1 MEGLG
6 GEMLNFVL
14 GFLEYWP
21 VVLASAFAWYG
32 APVVGKWLGQ
42 LTLKLIPDESDH
54 HPGPD

>member
-1 MEGLG
+1 
-6 GEMLNFVL
+6 MLNFVL
-14 GFLEYWP
+14 GFFREYWP